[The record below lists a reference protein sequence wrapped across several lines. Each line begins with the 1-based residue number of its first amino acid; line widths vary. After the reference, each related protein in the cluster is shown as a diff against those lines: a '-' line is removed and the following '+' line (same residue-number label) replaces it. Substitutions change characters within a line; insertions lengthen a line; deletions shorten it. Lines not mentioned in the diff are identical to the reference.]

1 MRDLEVHFP
10 VKMNVIQEAGR
21 WILHHLGKPPEED
34 GREPVRPVV
43 HAVDGISFEL
53 ERGEIL
59 GLVGESGC
67 GKTTTGR
74 AVLCLIRLTS
84 GAILFEGRAIAGL
97 KERELRSFRPR
108 MQPIFQDPHAALNPA
123 MTIGQSIQD
132 PVLIQGG
139 AIAAEAKPAA
149 VKAMTEVGL
158 VPAKEFLDKYPADLS
173 GGQKQ
178 RAVIARAMILKPS
191 LVVADEPVAM
201 LDMSIRA
208 KILELIL
215 DLKRRYDLAYL
226 FITHDLATAKFVCDR
241 IAIMYLGR
249 IVEIGPAR
257 AIFEDPKHPYTKAL
271 IAAIPVPE
279 PGRPREARLPHGEV
293 PDAVNPPAGCRFH
306 PRCPVA
312 LPSCGWEGRD
322 FVSFLEERWLR
333 PERAEAERALGP
345 LAAWSAERRWASRP
359 VKYVDLKEILA
370 ALRAVL
376 TGRYV
381 SPREVLELIRALVE
395 ESPVSPE
402 ALVEGIRAALAEA
415 PAPMSAAVEAVAV
428 EGDRVIVGFRKADP
442 LLAKDVDGRSVE
454 CLLY

>member
-1 MRDLEVHFP
+1 
-10 VKMNVIQEAGR
+10 MNVIQEAGR
-21 WILHHLGKPPEED
+21 WIMHRLRPPLEED
-34 GREPVRPVV
+34 GGQAVRPVV
-43 HAVDGISFEL
+43 HAVDGISFDL
-53 ERGEIL
+53 ARGEIL

-74 AVLCLIRLTS
+74 AVLRLVRLTS
-84 GAILFEGRAIAGL
+84 GDIVFEGGEISKL
-97 KERELRSFRPR
+97 KEATLRSLRPR

-132 PVLIQGG
+132 PLLIRGSVVG
-139 AIAAEAKPAA
+139 EEAKPAA
-149 VKAMTEVGL
+149 VRAMEEVGL
-158 VPAKEFLDKYPADLS
+158 VPAKEFFDKYPADLS

-279 PGRPREARLPHGEV
+279 PGHSREVRLPHGEV
-293 PDAVNPPAGCRFH
+293 PDAVYPPAGCRFH
-306 PRCPVA
+306 PRCPWRVDRC
-312 LPSCGWEGRD
+312 LQESPE
-322 FVSFLEERWLR
+322 LKQLR
-333 PERAEAERALGP
+333 PGH
-345 LAAWSAERRWASRP
+345 LAACPHKGKCASN
-359 VKYVDLKEILA
+359 DMIEQ
-370 ALRAVL
+370 
-376 TGRYV
+376 
-381 SPREVLELIRALVE
+381 
-395 ESPVSPE
+395 
-402 ALVEGIRAALAEA
+402 
-415 PAPMSAAVEAVAV
+415 
-428 EGDRVIVGFRKADP
+428 KA
-442 LLAKDVDGRSVE
+442 
-454 CLLY
+454 